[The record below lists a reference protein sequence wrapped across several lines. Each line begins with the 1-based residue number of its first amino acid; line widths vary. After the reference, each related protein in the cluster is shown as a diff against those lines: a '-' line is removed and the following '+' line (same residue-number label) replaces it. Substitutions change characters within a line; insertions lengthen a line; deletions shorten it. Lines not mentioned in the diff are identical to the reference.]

1 MLPFRRVLFP
11 TDFSR
16 CSFEALPKAIEV
28 AVASH
33 ASLVLVHVLPVEPPT
48 PWDIPPYGDFGLAVM
63 PESEYRARIEQE
75 VGHRLAALAVER
87 LPAALDRVL
96 AVRRGD
102 PAHEIV
108 AIAAELG
115 CDLIVMATHGWTGW
129 RHLVFGSV
137 AERVLRDAV
146 CPVLV
151 IKSVACPEAKVVP
164 ATAGGAPRA

>member
-1 MLPFRRVLFP
+1 MLPFRRILFP

-16 CSFEALPKAIEV
+16 CSLEALPKAIEV

-33 ASLVLVHVLPVEPPT
+33 ASLVLVHVLPVDPPT

-75 VGHRLAALAVER
+75 VGHRLAALAVEQ
-87 LPAALDRVL
+87 LPASLDRVL
-96 AVRRGD
+96 AVRCGD

-108 AIAAELG
+108 AIAAETG

-137 AERVLRDAV
+137 AEKVLRESAR
-146 CPVLV
+146 PVLV
-151 IKSVACPEAKVVP
+151 IKGAGSLA
-164 ATAGGAPRA
+164 ATAPPAATGAGPRA